1 VNALA
6 FKELKLV
13 LAIAN
18 REREREQG
26 RSMSLFKTLTA
37 LIIAIVLVGMSP
49 VWTHAAEATKKLAAD
64 RIMTPTK
71 IKPLDINSGSVD
83 QLKTLP
89 GIDGVYAQK
98 IVESR
103 PYQKR
108 DELLSRK
115 IIPEATYKKI
125 KDRIITLPGS

>member
-1 VNALA
+1 
-6 FKELKLV
+6 
-13 LAIAN
+13 
-18 REREREQG
+18 
-26 RSMSLFKTLTA
+26 MSLFKTLTA
-37 LIIAIVLVGMSP
+37 LIIAIVFVGMSP

-71 IKPLDINSGSVD
+71 IKPLDINSASVD

-98 IVESR
+98 IVDSR
-103 PYQKR
+103 PYQKK

>member
-1 VNALA
+1 
-6 FKELKLV
+6 
-13 LAIAN
+13 
-18 REREREQG
+18 
-26 RSMSLFKTLTA
+26 MSLFKTLTA
-37 LIIAIVLVGMSP
+37 LIIANVLGGLSP
-49 VWTHAAEATKKLAAD
+49 VRIHAAEAAKKLAAD
-64 RIMTPTK
+64 GIMTPTK
-71 IKPLDINSGSVD
+71 IKPLDINSGSID

-108 DELLSRK
+108 DDLLSRK

>member
-1 VNALA
+1 
-6 FKELKLV
+6 
-13 LAIAN
+13 
-18 REREREQG
+18 
-26 RSMSLFKTLTA
+26 MTPFKTFAA
-37 LIIAIVLVGMSP
+37 LIIAIVLVGLFP
-49 VWTHAAEATKKLAAD
+49 VWIHAAEATKKLAGD

-103 PYQKR
+103 PYQKK